1 MNALLSVLHV
11 LRSGCAWRL
20 LPADWPPGQN
30 VYYYWRKWRR
40 DGTLERIHAA
50 LRDELRI
57 ASVGIHSPV
66 QAVWTVNR

>member
-1 MNALLSVLHV
+1 MNALLSV

-20 LPADWPPGQN
+20 LPADWPPWQS
-30 VYYYWRKWRR
+30 VCYYWRKWRR

-66 QAVWTVNR
+66 QAMWTVNR

>member
-20 LPADWPPGQN
+20 LPSDWPPWQS
-30 VYYYWRKWRR
+30 VYYYRRKWRR

-57 ASVGIHSPV
+57 AWGGIHSPV